1 MYNQNLKNK
10 YNALF
15 NIVQRLKEKKEQAQ
29 PQKEKTTIPSN
40 LNPVEQEELQKQID
54 QQAYQWLV
62 QQHQPRTTWLRNTI
76 LAFLVGGIIC
86 TLGQIIQN
94 YFRGFGL
101 TLREAGTVTVFIM
114 VFLGAFLTGLG
125 IYDKIGKYGGAGS
138 IIPITGFAN
147 SIVASAM
154 EFKREGYVYGVGA
167 RLFNVAGPVLTFGF
181 IISVLIG
188 LLYYFFT

>member
-1 MYNQNLKNK
+1 M
-10 YNALF
+10 
-15 NIVQRLKEKKEQAQ
+15 
-29 PQKEKTTIPSN
+29 PSN